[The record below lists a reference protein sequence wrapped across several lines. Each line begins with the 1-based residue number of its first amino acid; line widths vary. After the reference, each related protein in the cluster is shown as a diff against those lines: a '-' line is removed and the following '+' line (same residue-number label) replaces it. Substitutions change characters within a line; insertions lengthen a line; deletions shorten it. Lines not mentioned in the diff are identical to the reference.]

1 MELVF
6 AIGLPLLV
14 LVLLA
19 NLGTLDEGLRGMW
32 DAYVRMFRAVA
43 QVVRRAS

>member
-19 NLGTLDEGLRGMW
+19 NLDMMDEGIRGLWATWRSLLRW
-32 DAYVRMFRAVA
+32 RVRG
-43 QVVRRAS
+43 